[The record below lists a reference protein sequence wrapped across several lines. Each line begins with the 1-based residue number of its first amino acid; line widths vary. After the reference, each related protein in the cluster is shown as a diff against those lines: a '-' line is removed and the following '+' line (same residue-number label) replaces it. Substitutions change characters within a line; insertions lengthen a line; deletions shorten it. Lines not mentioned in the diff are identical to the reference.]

1 MIVTLT
7 INPAIDRNVLADRL
21 VFDDRAYILETSE
34 AAGGR
39 GIISSSV
46 IHAFGGKTIAIATA
60 GGENGPR
67 FKELLGLHSFPVHF
81 VPIHHS
87 IRNNLT
93 ITDKNGLSVKLN
105 ELGAPMSQAELD
117 KVEQTVLS
125 RLPKADWLMLC
136 GSVPP
141 GVPPD
146 FYQRLI
152 RLAQAQGVQTL
163 LDTDNQPLELGLE
176 AEPTVVSP
184 NQQEAERL
192 LNRALLTR
200 SNFLDAVER
209 ILDMGAQSVVLSL
222 GSRGALGG
230 IRTDSGVRVWEA
242 IAPRIDALSP
252 IGAGD
257 ALAAAFVWAR
267 KKKKE
272 FWEAVRWGVAAGSAS
287 AQLPGLQLANLE
299 QAKVIYK
306 QVEVRPVK

>member
-67 FKELLGLHSFPVHF
+67 FKELLGNYSFPVHF
-81 VPIHHS
+81 VPIRHS

-105 ELGAPMSQAELD
+105 ELGAPMSQEELD
-117 KVEQTVLS
+117 KAEQTVLS
-125 RLPKADWLMLC
+125 RLPKADWLMIC
-136 GSVPP
+136 GSTPP
-141 GVPPD
+141 GVPAD

-152 RLAQAQGVQTL
+152 KLAQQQGVQTL
-163 LDTDNQPLELGLE
+163 LDTDNQALELGLE

-200 SNFLDAVER
+200 SNFIDAVER
-209 ILDMGAQSVVLSL
+209 IVDMGAQSVVLSL
-222 GSRGALGG
+222 GSRGAMGAQ
-230 IRTDSGVRVWEA
+230 RTESGVRVWEA

-272 FWEAVRWGVAAGSAS
+272 FWEAMRWGVAAGSAS
-287 AQLPGLQLANLE
+287 ARLPGLQLANLE
-299 QAKVIYK
+299 QAKEIYK
-306 QVEVRPVK
+306 QVEVKPVK